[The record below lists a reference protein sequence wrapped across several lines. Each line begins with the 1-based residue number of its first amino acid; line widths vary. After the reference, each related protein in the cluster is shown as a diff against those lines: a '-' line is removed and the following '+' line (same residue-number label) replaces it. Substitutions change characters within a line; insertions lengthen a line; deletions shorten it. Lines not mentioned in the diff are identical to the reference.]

1 MIHNRRT
8 KIGWRSQQ
16 LCDNIKPIKIT
27 RLGVLFGAALI
38 AFVNK
43 IHCSPSQP
51 TSVSFMNETHDSI
64 TRSAFDSAL
73 DKASDTSRAHEVDRT
88 ERRQFNL
95 TTWNHKTSGGLKD
108 LDRLKLA
115 AIYRNASSV
124 FEWGLGESSYI
135 AAEVD
140 VPRYG
145 GVDSDA
151 AWVSAARDKS
161 PQHFRF
167 HLGDIGPTG
176 VWGRPAGGHQPKAY
190 INYQF
195 TPLSTEKAFEV
206 YMVDGRMRTACALV
220 AFLHASARGETE
232 EEKSPIVLVHDYYD
246 NHHSK
251 DCHECRNFRWQ
262 LPFHR
267 VTEVADLV
275 DHSGAMLAVFKR
287 KAGVTDNDIKA
298 LWEEVGL
305 HET

>member
-8 KIGWRSQQ
+8 KIGRTSQQ
-16 LCDNIKPIKIT
+16 LSCDNIKPTKIN
-27 RLGVLFGAALI
+27 RLGVFLFGAALI
-38 AFVNK
+38 AFVK
-43 IHCSPSQP
+43 MIHCSPPQP
-51 TSVSFMNETHDSI
+51 TKEILNEPHDSI

-73 DKASDTSRAHEVDRT
+73 EKATSRAHEVVRT

-95 TTWNHKTSGGLKD
+95 KTWNHKTTGGLKD

-176 VWGRPAGGHQPKAY
+176 NWGRPVGGDHPKAY

-195 TPLSTEKAFEV
+195 TPLATEKAFEV

-220 AFLHASARGETE
+220 AVNICTE
-232 EEKSPIVLVHDYYD
+232 R
-246 NHHSK
+246 
-251 DCHECRNFRWQ
+251 C
-262 LPFHR
+262 
-267 VTEVADLV
+267 
-275 DHSGAMLAVFKR
+275 AVSM
-287 KAGVTDNDIKA
+287 
-298 LWEEVGL
+298 
-305 HET
+305 H